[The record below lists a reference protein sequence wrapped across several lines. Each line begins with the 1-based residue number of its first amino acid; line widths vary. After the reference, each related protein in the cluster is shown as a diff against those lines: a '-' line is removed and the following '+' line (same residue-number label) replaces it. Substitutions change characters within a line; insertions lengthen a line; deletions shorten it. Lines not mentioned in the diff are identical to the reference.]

1 MTTATLADHT
11 LAHRHAIGRLCI
23 AGDRACVHG
32 DFVALREIAER
43 LSELF
48 AEPLHCELV
57 ALTDTCRDD
66 RDRATA
72 TWFRLKECVYR
83 DAQS

>member
-1 MTTATLADHT
+1 MTTAPQVDHG

-23 AGDRACVHG
+23 EGDRACVHG
-32 DFVALREIAER
+32 DFVALREITER
-43 LSELF
+43 LSELL

-57 ALTDTCRDD
+57 AVADTCRDD
-66 RDRATA
+66 SDRATA
-72 TWFRLKECVYR
+72 VWFHLKERVYR

>member
-1 MTTATLADHT
+1 MTTATLADHA
-11 LAHRHAIGRLCI
+11 LAHRHAIGRRCI
-23 AGDRACVHG
+23 AGDRACVQG

-43 LSELF
+43 LAELF

-57 ALTDTCRDD
+57 ALADTCRDD
-66 RDRATA
+66 SDRATSA
-72 TWFRLKECVYR
+72 WFRLKESVYR